1 MQQPGREG
9 MRSSID
15 FSCSDPKL
23 TQAFQWAKEQAL
35 AYAFEGDPVGNWY
48 EAALPGREAF
58 CMRDTAHQATG
69 AHFLGLAEHTYNML
83 YKFAVNI
90 SPSRDWCSFW
100 EIDRHDRP
108 APVDYTDDTDF
119 WYNLPANFDVLD
131 CCYRQYCWTGDR
143 RYLEHPVFLEFY
155 DRTVD
160 DYVRTWDRD
169 GDGFPDWYPE
179 YGRRG
184 IASYHESD
192 LHPKLA
198 ADLVA
203 AQFAAFRSYAKVQRL
218 RGKPGKA
225 QAYEEKAKHIQE
237 IYLRQWWDA
246 ARNRPYGAL
255 MHDGAFWKEY
265 LPEFTIFPLYF
276 GLVEPVD
283 KRNAV
288 IQWVLE
294 RGVGNIEMLSYLPE
308 VLYRY
313 GFDAA
318 ATSALYELTHPQL
331 ERREYPE
338 VSFAAVGAFVAGLMG
353 VSVGD
358 GGATNPT
365 AVSTLSHLPAYL
377 RWAEV
382 QSVPIKGNVI
392 SVRHEGQTAT
402 TLTNLSGPELIWTA
416 LFPSPGKYLVNGET
430 VETTEVD
437 LHGRNA
443 YGAAIPVASGESVTV
458 QLAL

>member
-35 AYAFEGDPVGNWY
+35 AYAFEGDPVGKWY

-108 APVDYTDDTDF
+108 APVDYTDDADF

-169 GDGFPDWYPE
+169 GDGFPEWYPE
-179 YGRRG
+179 YGRQRG
-184 IASYHESD
+184 DSGNHR
-192 LHPKLA
+192 
-198 ADLVA
+198 V
-203 AQFAAFRSYAKVQRL
+203 RSSRKKRL
-218 RGKPGKA
+218 RRRHPRGEWGKRHRPTGTLGRCRSPNPRSRPA
-225 QAYEEKAKHIQE
+225 LSTHLPLTSRNQSSGSGPRFPPIARDT
-237 IYLRQWWDA
+237 LRQ
-246 ARNRPYGAL
+246 
-255 MHDGAFWKEY
+255 
-265 LPEFTIFPLYF
+265 
-276 GLVEPVD
+276 
-283 KRNAV
+283 
-288 IQWVLE
+288 
-294 RGVGNIEMLSYLPE
+294 
-308 VLYRY
+308 
-313 GFDAA
+313 
-318 ATSALYELTHPQL
+318 
-331 ERREYPE
+331 
-338 VSFAAVGAFVAGLMG
+338 
-353 VSVGD
+353 
-358 GGATNPT
+358 
-365 AVSTLSHLPAYL
+365 
-377 RWAEV
+377 
-382 QSVPIKGNVI
+382 
-392 SVRHEGQTAT
+392 
-402 TLTNLSGPELIWTA
+402 
-416 LFPSPGKYLVNGET
+416 
-430 VETTEVD
+430 
-437 LHGRNA
+437 
-443 YGAAIPVASGESVTV
+443 
-458 QLAL
+458 